1 MCVSLKTLKT
11 VNTMQNNLIRYA
23 LRLRRNVHMSFLVKS
38 LKLENF
44 KDLFFKHKLSF
55 LYQVKG
61 NSLTNEI
68 LKFKVL
74 QSSSFNELSFKKTAS
89 VINDFKTLC
98 SILETDI
105 TSLLDTNSTN
115 MKLYFDKINFDNN
128 N

>member
-1 MCVSLKTLKT
+1 MCVSMKTLKS
-11 VNTMQNNLIRYA
+11 VNTMQNNLKWYA

-68 LKFKVL
+68 LKL
-74 QSSSFNELSFKKTAS
+74 
-89 VINDFKTLC
+89 
-98 SILETDI
+98 
-105 TSLLDTNSTN
+105 
-115 MKLYFDKINFDNN
+115 
-128 N
+128 

>member
-1 MCVSLKTLKT
+1 MKTLKT

-61 NSLTNEI
+61 NSITNEI

-74 QSSSFNELSFKKTAS
+74 QSSSFNELSFKKTAP

-105 TSLLDTNSTN
+105 TSLLDTDSTN
-115 MKLYFDKINFDNN
+115 MKIYYKYNYR
-128 N
+128 

>member
-1 MCVSLKTLKT
+1 
-11 VNTMQNNLIRYA
+11 MQNNLIRYA

-61 NSLTNEI
+61 NYLTNEI

-74 QSSSFNELSFKKTAS
+74 QSSSFNELSFKK
-89 VINDFKTLC
+89 KLRLLLMTLKLC
-98 SILETDI
+98 VQFWKLILQV
-105 TSLLDTNSTN
+105 
-115 MKLYFDKINFDNN
+115 F
-128 N
+128 